1 MRKLFLFLSLSYIFY
16 SCNPN
21 NPSPNCTFTYSSWSA
36 CASGTQTRTY
46 TVSPSGCAGT
56 PPPDSLTRVCTSIV
70 SNPGN
75 GVTFDGVTYSS
86 IVLGNGQEW
95 MGENLTTTKYANGD
109 PVTMVWSS
117 GSPSWADVNGQETA
131 AFFNVG
137 SSGEKLYNFYAVV
150 DPRNLCPTGWH
161 IPSDTEWTLLTDYLG
176 GENTAGGKMKVT
188 GIGGYPKW
196 SPPNQDATNE
206 IGFSALPAGFIQGNG
221 VFLPSDCGGYWWSST
236 EPIDN
241 GGETAWYRVA
251 SCSHGMLGRA
261 SISKSNGYSVR
272 CVKD

>member
-1 MRKLFLFLSLSYIFY
+1 MKKLLLFLSLSYIFY

-21 NPSPNCTFTYSSWSA
+21 NPAPNCTFTYSSWST

-46 TVSPSGCAGT
+46 TVSPTGCTGT

-95 MGENLTTTKYANGD
+95 MGENLRTAKYANGD
-109 PVTMVWSS
+109 PVTSS
-117 GSPSWADVNGQETA
+117 GATTSWTNMTGQETA
-131 AFFNVG
+131 AFYNVTAT
-137 SSGEKLYNFYAVV
+137 SEKLYNFFAVV

-161 IPSDTEWTLLTDYLG
+161 VPSDTEWTLLTDYLG

-188 GIGGYPKW
+188 GIGAYPGW

-206 IGFSALPAGFIQGNG
+206 IGFSALPAGFIASNGNG
-221 VFLPSDCGGYWWSST
+221 NYDAFEGHWWSST
-236 EPIDN
+236 ELV
-241 GGETAWYRVA
+241 GGAGDSWKRKLVYTDGIALRVFD
-251 SCSHGMLGRA
+251 SQGS
-261 SISKSNGYSVR
+261 GYSVR